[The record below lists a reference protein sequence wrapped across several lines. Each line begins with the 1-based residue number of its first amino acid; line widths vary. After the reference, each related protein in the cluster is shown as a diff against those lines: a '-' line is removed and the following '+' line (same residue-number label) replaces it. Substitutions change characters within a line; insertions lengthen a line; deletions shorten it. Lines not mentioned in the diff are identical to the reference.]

1 MGKLHGW
8 AFSIVNPNGQEKW
21 RVIDKASK
29 YYVRSGQFSKRKVSE
44 TVRLL
49 ENLSLIVFNDGRKV
63 PIGDRESP

>member
-1 MGKLHGW
+1 
-8 AFSIVNPNGQEKW
+8 
-21 RVIDKASK
+21 
-29 YYVRSGQFSKRKVSE
+29 VRSGQFSKRKVSE